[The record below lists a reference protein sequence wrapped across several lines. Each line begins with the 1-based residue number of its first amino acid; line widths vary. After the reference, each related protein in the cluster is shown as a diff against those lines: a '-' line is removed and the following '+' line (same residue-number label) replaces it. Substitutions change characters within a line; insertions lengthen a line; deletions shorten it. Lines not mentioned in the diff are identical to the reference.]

1 MKILKSIA
9 VAFSMYSKIPM
20 PRFEWASSDMKYHLI
35 FFPWIGAVIA
45 GLEFL
50 FKMFADAFALPK
62 LVFTLIAVAIPLIVT
77 GGFHLDGY
85 MDTSDA
91 LSSYQSRE
99 KRLEIL
105 KDPHIGAF
113 SVIRLCTYGLVLI
126 AAVYSMDN
134 RAFYAWICMFFVA
147 RAVSGICVIRYKK
160 AKTSGLLKTE
170 ADTAADKI
178 VVILLGI
185 QTVVVAIIAGVL
197 FSYTWDACL
206 AALVV
211 AILYYVYTAYTK
223 FGGITGDLAGWF
235 LCIAELWSGVAVA
248 LFTIIFR

>member
-45 GLEFL
+45 GIEVLL
-50 FKMFADAFALPK
+50 KIFADAFGLPK
-62 LVFTLIAVAIPLIVT
+62 LVFTLVAIAIPLIVT

-85 MDTSDA
+85 MDTEDA

-134 RAFYAWICMFFVA
+134 RAFYVWICMFFVA

-160 AKTSGLLKTE
+160 AKTNGLLKTE

-178 VVILLGI
+178 VVFVLAI
-185 QTVVVAIIAGVL
+185 QIVIVAIIAGIL
-197 FSYTWDACL
+197 FSYTWDVCL

-211 AILYYVYTAYTK
+211 AILYYAYTSYTK

-235 LCIAELWSGVAVA
+235 LCIAELWSAVAVA
-248 LFTIIFR
+248 LFTIILR